1 MFDSLDNVRY
11 MVEGSYK
18 KLKSY
23 YYYDKTLLYIKMKIV
38 EFEADEKFNDKLEIL
53 SKNLF
58 EDNLE
63 YFEELK
69 RQVKFCVLPKTF
81 KSINN
86 DTRLIRGNV
95 DKNKKISK
103 VNFTIELPVEL
114 LILDLMWTLFVK
126 KIYKEH
132 HGDFVYSY
140 AGQFK
145 KGVFNKEEE
154 LIAGIDFK
162 SNRCFEP
169 YFQCYTKWR
178 NTALDS
184 ALETCKNENTVMISL
199 DLKSFYYNINFDFGD
214 FAKIFDNDA
223 RYTEIEFLTSMI
235 SDIYTKYTELVVKY
249 KKGITKSV
257 EKTVFPI
264 GLISPLILRD
274 IALEGVDNSIKNGL
288 SPKYYGRYVDDM
300 LIVVGTG
307 PIEHISTEEIIEN
320 ILVKKRILNAKN
332 TKGEYE
338 FFAEPSVKLQ
348 GEKVNCFYFEKG
360 KENILLDV
368 YCKKIK
374 KNSSEANL
382 LPDIDVLSDSFNSRA
397 YTMNSSDD
405 SMKIRNLEFMES
417 DNYNATLFINGLKGI
432 LKNASYDK
440 KYIENYLTDIGNF
453 YSGSQAIEFSNTWR
467 TIFEL
472 LILCKD
478 KDRANTFY
486 LNVKK
491 EIENL
496 SFDYIEEDEIFS
508 KKKQTILNNLKRSLV
523 LKLDISIGLA
533 VALDYDRGKQKKHKI
548 LGQKIRQTN
557 MLSHNMVSFP
567 LINYSMDDSIDG
579 ISLINLDLNKILSN
593 VTLRKKIFKLDEEKI
608 RWSPRF
614 IHLHELY
621 FCFFYFYIGSE
632 EKLLNEKKKTIFKS
646 YVRINCLSDKIPN
659 PIIYDE
665 EKSFS
670 ELNIERK
677 DVVITD
683 NCDKKN
689 TKVGLV
695 NTKINEDEVLDILLN
710 PAKGTTVK
718 KKQSLYKILNA
729 AKEEKVK
736 YLVFPEFYMPALWLS
751 DIGNFTKQFGIT
763 VVTGLQYITCNERVF
778 NFVCVIASTCGKT
791 YFKNMIPLIR
801 EKNYYAPEER
811 MELAALGY
819 VSKNPSKAS
828 YYMVNNG
835 KETFSTILCFEFT
848 DIASRL
854 IMKGEL
860 DFLCVPQLNRDTNYF
875 SSIVESAARDLH
887 TIVVQANTS
896 KYGDSRVTGPY
907 KTDFKDIL
915 KIKGGENDILIVGE
929 LEVKA
934 LQKFKNNY
942 YSDFEKQVRKCL
954 ACTKVRTVPHLSQ
967 KCTKCLN
974 KKGKIKGLPPN
985 WK

>member
-38 EFEADEKFNDKLEIL
+38 EFEADDKFKDNLEML

-58 EDNLE
+58 EDNRA
-63 YFEELK
+63 YFDELK
-69 RQVKFCVLPKTF
+69 NQIKICVLPKTF
-81 KSINN
+81 KSISS
-86 DTRLIRGNV
+86 DTRLIRGNI
-95 DKNKKISK
+95 DKNKKVSK
-103 VNFTIELPVEL
+103 VNFTIDIPVEL
-114 LILDLMWTLFVK
+114 LILDIMWTLFVK
-126 KIYKEH
+126 KIYAEH
-132 HGDFVYSY
+132 HGDFVYSH

-145 KGVFNKEEE
+145 KGVFNKEED
-154 LIAGIDFK
+154 LISGINFK

-178 NTALDS
+178 NKALDS

-199 DLKSFYYNINFDFGD
+199 DLKSFYYYIDFDFRN
-214 FAKIFDNDA
+214 FAKVFDNDE
-223 RYTEIEFLTSMI
+223 RYTKIQFLTSMI

-257 EKTVFPI
+257 GKTVFPI

-274 IALEGVDNSIKNGL
+274 IALEGVDNSIETGL

-307 PIEHISTEEIIEN
+307 LIEHISAEQIIEN
-320 ILVKKRILNAKN
+320 ILVKKRILKAKN
-332 TKGEYE
+332 VNGEYE
-338 FFAEPSVKLQ
+338 FFTEPSVKLQ

-360 KENILLDV
+360 KENVLLDV

-382 LPDIDVLSDSFNSRA
+382 LPDIDVLSDSFNIRA

-417 DNYNATLFINGLKGI
+417 DNYNATMFINGLKGI

-440 KYIENYLTDIGNF
+440 MYIENYLADIVNF

-478 KDRANTFY
+478 KDRANTFF

-496 SFDYIEEDEIFS
+496 SFDYIEEDEIYS
-508 KKKQTILNNLKRSLV
+508 KKKQTILNKLKRSLL

-533 VALDYDRGKQKKHKI
+533 VALDYDRGKLKKHKV
-548 LGQKIRQTN
+548 LGHKIRQAN

-567 LINYSMDDSIDG
+567 LINYSMSDSINE
-579 ISLINLDLNKILSN
+579 IPLINMNLNAILSD
-593 VTLRKKIFKLDEEKI
+593 VTIRKKIFKLDDEKI

-621 FCFFYFYIGSE
+621 FCVFYFTIGS
-632 EKLLNEKKKTIFKS
+632 KNKFVRDDNDSIFKR
-646 YVRINCLSDKIPN
+646 YVRMNCLSEKIPN

-665 EKSFS
+665 EKFF
-670 ELNIERK
+670 EEVNIARK
-677 DVVITD
+677 DVIITD
-683 NCDKKN
+683 KCDKKN

-695 NTKINEDEVLDILLN
+695 NTKINEDEVIDILLH
-710 PAKGTTVK
+710 PEKGITVNR
-718 KKQSLYKILNA
+718 KQSLYQILNA

-751 DIGNFTKQFGIT
+751 DIGNFAKQYGIT
-763 VVTGLQYITCNERVF
+763 VVTGLQYIACNDRVF
-778 NFVCVIASTCGKT
+778 NTVCVIASTCGKT

-819 VSKNPSKAS
+819 VSKNPSKPT

-835 KETFSTILCFEFT
+835 REKFSTILCFEFT

-854 IMKGEL
+854 IMKGEV

-887 TIVVQANTS
+887 TLVVQANTS

-915 KIKGGENDILIVGE
+915 KIKGGENDILIVGD

-942 YSDFEKQVRKCL
+942 YGDFERQVKKCL
-954 ACTKVRTVPHLSQ
+954 ACTKVRTVSHLSQ
-967 KCTKCLN
+967 KCKSCLG

>member
-38 EFEADEKFNDKLEIL
+38 EFETDGKFKDNLEML
-53 SKNLF
+53 AKNVF
-58 EDNLE
+58 EDNRQYFDELE
-63 YFEELK
+63 NQIK
-69 RQVKFCVLPKTF
+69 ICVMPKTF

-86 DTRLIRGNV
+86 DIRLIRGNI
-95 DKNKKISK
+95 DKNKKICK
-103 VNFTIELPVEL
+103 VNFTIDIPVEL
-114 LILDLMWTLFVK
+114 LILDLMWTLFIK
-126 KIYKEH
+126 KIYTEQY
-132 HGDFVYSY
+132 GEFTYSH

-145 KGVFNKEEE
+145 KGLFNAEKD
-154 LIAGIDFK
+154 LISGIDFK

-169 YFQCYTKWR
+169 YFQCYTRWR
-178 NTALDS
+178 NKALD
-184 ALETCKNENTVMISL
+184 AAMETGKEENTAMISL
-199 DLKSFYYNINFDFGD
+199 DLKSFYYNIDFDFRE
-214 FAKIFDNDA
+214 FAKLFDNDE
-223 RYTEIEFLTSMI
+223 RYTSIEFLTSVI

-249 KKGITKSV
+249 KKGIKKSIG
-257 EKTVFPI
+257 KTVFPI

-274 IALEGVDNSIKNGL
+274 IALEGVDNSIETGL

-307 PIEHISTEEIIEN
+307 QIEHISVEEIIEN
-320 ILVKKRILNAKN
+320 ILVKKQILNAKN
-332 TKGEYE
+332 TNGEYN

-382 LPDIDVLSDSFNSRA
+382 LPDIDVLRDSFNSRA

-440 KYIENYLTDIGNF
+440 KYIEKYLTDIINF

-472 LILCKD
+472 LFLCKD
-478 KDRANTFY
+478 KDRASTFY
-486 LNVKK
+486 FNVKK
-491 EIENL
+491 EIGNL
-496 SFDYIEEDEIFS
+496 SFDYVEEDEIYS
-508 KKKQTILNNLKRSLV
+508 KKKQPILNKLKCSLL

-533 VALDYDRGKQKKHKI
+533 VALDYYRGNIKKHKI
-548 LGQKIRQTN
+548 LGQKIRQAN

-567 LINYSMDDSIDG
+567 LINYSMDDSINE
-579 ISLINLDLNKILSN
+579 IPLINMNLNKILSD
-593 VTLRKKIFKLDEEKI
+593 VTIRKKLFKLDEEKI

-614 IHLHELY
+614 IHLNELY
-621 FCFFYFYIGSE
+621 FCVFYFTIGSGNKFVRE
-632 EKLLNEKKKTIFKS
+632 DNNSIFKS
-646 YVRINCLSDKIPN
+646 YIRMNNLSEKIPN
-659 PIIYDE
+659 PIIYDVE
-665 EKSFS
+665 NFS
-670 ELNIERK
+670 AELNIARK
-677 DVVITD
+677 DIVISD
-683 NCDKKN
+683 NCDKRN

-695 NTKINEDEVLDILLN
+695 NTKINEDEVFDILLY
-710 PAKGTTVK
+710 PEKGITVE
-718 KKQSLYKILNA
+718 KKQSLYKLLNT

-751 DIGNFTKQFGIT
+751 DIGGFTKQYGIT
-763 VVTGLQYITCNERVF
+763 VVTGLQYIACNDRVF
-778 NFVCVIASTCGKT
+778 NIVCVIASTCGKT
-791 YFKNMIPLIR
+791 YFKNMIPLFR

-819 VSKNPSKAS
+819 VSKNPSKAT

-835 KETFSTILCFEFT
+835 KEKFSTILCFEFT

-854 IMKGEL
+854 IMKGEV

-887 TIVVQANTS
+887 TLVVQANTS

-934 LQKFKNNY
+934 LQKFKNSY
-942 YSDFEKQVRKCL
+942 YSDFEKQVKKCL
-954 ACTKVRTVPHLSQ
+954 ACKKVRTVSHLSQ
-967 KCTKCLN
+967 KCIKCLD